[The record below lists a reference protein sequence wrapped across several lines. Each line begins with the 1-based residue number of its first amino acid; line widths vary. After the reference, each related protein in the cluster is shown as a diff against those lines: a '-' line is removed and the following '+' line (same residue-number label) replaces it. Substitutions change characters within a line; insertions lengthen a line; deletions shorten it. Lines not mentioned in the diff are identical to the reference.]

1 MDNETMFDVIISNR
15 NVIVK
20 STNVA
25 DIFHKRHKNVL
36 RRIESLKSD
45 WSELTDELGPKV
57 SPTSE
62 KFTSKVRATQ
72 KEPSPK
78 MDPANNALISKVR
91 SVTPE
96 LGSKVSPVKHPKFK
110 DCFYESEY
118 ITPDG
123 RLVKC
128 YDMNR
133 MGFTILT
140 SSFNG
145 KDALEFKIQYATR
158 FDQQEAELARRNTL
172 YELEKQQRKQLTDA
186 ISYHYTGD
194 DLGREIQ
201 KLTDLL
207 YISCAGHKASK
218 LKHDR
223 GFDKHV
229 SAFAD
234 VLTSEERSKY
244 IRNENQLII
253 AYATGEHDYH
263 ELKSLLLPVTA

>member
-1 MDNETMFDVIISNR
+1 MNNETMFDVIISNR

-25 DIFHKRHKNVL
+25 DIFHKRHTHVL
-36 RRIESLKSD
+36 RKIESIKSD
-45 WSELTDELGPKV
+45 WSKLTDE
-57 SPTSE
+57 
-62 KFTSKVRATQ
+62 F
-72 KEPSPK
+72 SPK
-78 MDPANNALISKVR
+78 MGSTSDALNSKVR
-91 SVTPE
+91 SIN
-96 LGSKVSPVKHPKFK
+96 HPRFE
-110 DCFYESEY
+110 DCFYQSDY
-118 ITPDG
+118 IAENG
-123 RLVKC
+123 RLVEC

-172 YELEKQQRKQLTDA
+172 YELEKQQRKHLTDA
-186 ISYHYTGD
+186 IRSRYTGD

-207 YISCAGHKASK
+207 YLSSAGHKASK

-223 GFDKHV
+223 GFDKSV

-234 VLTSEERSKY
+234 VLSSDERSIY
-244 IRNENQLII
+244 ISNENKLII
-253 AYATGEHDYH
+253 AYVTGEHDYH